1 MKYKNFIKEFRKEYK
16 KNKLKFSIYFI
27 LRGLVILCLILQL
40 LNGEFENAAL
50 CFLSLI
56 LLLLPFFIEHSF
68 KIDLP
73 NTLEIII
80 MFFVFSAEILGE
92 INNFYGIIPFW
103 DTMLHTLNGFL
114 MAAIGF
120 SLFDLLNDKL
130 KSIEL
135 SPIFLCLFSFCFSM
149 MIGVIWEFFE
159 YGMDK
164 FVHFDMQKD
173 EYINEIHT
181 VTLDPE
187 NNNNV
192 VSINDIDYTI
202 LYDKNGNELVRLDG
216 YLDIGLNDTMEDL
229 IVNFIGAVI
238 FNVFGFIYLKNRD
251 KDRVVKNFII
261 KNKRFEKN
269 I

>member
-50 CFLSLI
+50 CLLSLI

-135 SPIFLCLFSFCFSM
+135 SSVFLCLFSFCFSM
-149 MIGVIWEFFE
+149 TVGVFWEFFE
-159 YGMDK
+159 YGMDNIM
-164 FVHFDMQKD
+164 HYDMQKD

-187 NNNNV
+187 NDNNV
-192 VSINDIDYTI
+192 VSINGVNYTI
-202 LYDKNGNELVRLDG
+202 LYDKNGKEIAKIDN

-229 IVNFIGAVI
+229 IVNFFGALI
-238 FNVFGFIYLKNRD
+238 FNIFGFIYLKNRD
-251 KDRVVKNFII
+251 KDKVVKNFII
-261 KNKRFEKN
+261 KNKTK

>member
-1 MKYKNFIKEFRKEYK
+1 MGYRKFIRNFKEEYRKNR
-16 KNKLKFSIYFI
+16 LKFSIYFI
-27 LRGLVILCLILQL
+27 LRGLVILCLVLQVL
-40 LNGEFENAAL
+40 KGEFENAAL

-56 LLLLPFFIEHSF
+56 LLLLPFFIEHKF
-68 KIDLP
+68 KVDLP

-80 MFFVFSAEILGE
+80 MVFVFSAEILGE

-149 MIGVIWEFFE
+149 TIGVVWEFFE

-164 FVHFDMQKD
+164 VVHFDMQKD
-173 EYINEIHT
+173 EYINEIYT
-181 VTLDPE
+181 VSLDPK
-187 NNNNV
+187 NDNNV
-192 VSINDIDYTI
+192 ISIEGIDYTI
-202 LYDKNGNELVRLDG
+202 LYDKNGYELAMIDG

-229 IVNFIGAVI
+229 IVNFIGAFI
-238 FNVFGFIYLKNRD
+238 FNIFGFIYLKNRE

-261 KNKRFEKN
+261 KNRN
-269 I
+269 

>member
-1 MKYKNFIKEFRKEYK
+1 MGYRKFIRNFKEEYRKNR
-16 KNKLKFSIYFI
+16 LKFSIYFI
-27 LRGLVILCLILQL
+27 LRGLVILCLVLQVL
-40 LNGEFENAAL
+40 KGEFENAAL

-56 LLLLPFFIEHSF
+56 LLLLPFFIEHKF
-68 KIDLP
+68 KVDLP

-80 MFFVFSAEILGE
+80 MVFVFSAEILGE

-149 MIGVIWEFFE
+149 TIGVVWEFFE

-164 FVHFDMQKD
+164 VVHFDMQKD
-173 EYINEIHT
+173 EYINEIYT
-181 VTLDPE
+181 VSLDPK
-187 NNNNV
+187 NDNNV
-192 VSINDIDYTI
+192 ISIEEIDYTI
-202 LYDKNGNELVRLDG
+202 LYDKNGYELAMIDG
-216 YLDIGLNDTMEDL
+216 YLNISLNDTMEDL
-229 IVNFIGAVI
+229 IVNFIGAFI
-238 FNVFGFIYLKNRD
+238 FNIFGFIYIKNRE

-261 KNKRFEKN
+261 KNRN
-269 I
+269 

>member
-1 MKYKNFIKEFRKEYK
+1 MGYRKFIRNFKEEYRKNR
-16 KNKLKFSIYFI
+16 LKFSIYFI
-27 LRGLVILCLILQL
+27 LRGLVILCLVLQVL
-40 LNGEFENAAL
+40 KGEFENAAL

-56 LLLLPFFIEHSF
+56 LLLLPFFIEHKF
-68 KIDLP
+68 KVDLP

-80 MFFVFSAEILGE
+80 MVFVFSAEILGE

-149 MIGVIWEFFE
+149 TIGVVWEFFE

-164 FVHFDMQKD
+164 VVHFDMQKD
-173 EYINEIHT
+173 EYINEIYT
-181 VTLDPE
+181 VSLDPK
-187 NNNNV
+187 NDNNV
-192 VSINDIDYTI
+192 ISIEEIDYTI
-202 LYDKNGNELVRLDG
+202 LYDKNGYELAMIDG

-229 IVNFIGAVI
+229 IVNFIGAFI
-238 FNVFGFIYLKNRD
+238 FNIFGFIYLKNRE

-261 KNKRFEKN
+261 KNRN
-269 I
+269 